1 MFFGRFGWTN
11 IRLANSK
18 GKQTFYFWHFENFY
32 FQPETELYD
41 PWSESILGRRFIGH
55 TDAVWS
61 LSVQNDNLLSCSSD
75 GTVKIWNIETAE
87 VKFNYSNEVN
97 GRPSDAKF
105 TKESK
110 KIIIRIVF
118 KRWNVPHHLQWLPLK
133 IIIYMTSLKN
143 KIKVGQII
151 SWQWLILRQVAKL
164 WNLKIVVM

>member
-1 MFFGRFGWTN
+1 M
-11 IRLANSK
+11 
-18 GKQTFYFWHFENFY
+18 
-32 FQPETELYD
+32 
-41 PWSESILGRRFIGH
+41 GRRFIGH

-118 KRWNVPHHLQWLPLK
+118 TIDPSPPTGTSLLK
-133 IIIYMTSLKN
+133 IISY
-143 KIKVGQII
+143 
-151 SWQWLILRQVAKL
+151 
-164 WNLKIVVM
+164 